1 MTINNKQILA
11 FGFTLLLGL
20 IQSNAWGLASDAD
33 QPLVI
38 DSNTATY
45 DDKNSTS
52 IYTGNVVSIQG
63 SIKVDSDKL
72 VVYFVDGEADKLV
85 FTGNKAK
92 FRQKPNEGDEDITGE
107 ALIGEYYPKKNL
119 LILINQATVWQG
131 NTTYSSDYIQYDI
144 KTSLVNAGEKTSD
157 SKRVHVIVKPKAATT
172 K

>member
-33 QPLVI
+33 QPIVI

-92 FRQKPNEGDEDITGE
+92 FRQKP
-107 ALIGEYYPKKNL
+107 K
-119 LILINQATVWQG
+119 V
-131 NTTYSSDYIQYDI
+131 
-144 KTSLVNAGEKTSD
+144 
-157 SKRVHVIVKPKAATT
+157 
-172 K
+172 